1 MNNRNK
7 KKKQVETN
15 IVAAKSGKIWEGEEK
30 VRKTHNEKKNKK
42 KINKTKQTQ
51 TVSESM
57 KTVCYNFN
65 NFYFGCAFQKRNYSR
80 V

>member
-42 KINKTKQTQ
+42 KNKQNKANTN
-51 TVSESM
+51 S
-57 KTVCYNFN
+57 
-65 NFYFGCAFQKRNYSR
+65 KREHENG
-80 V
+80 VL